1 MLYPI
6 KYPDPHL
13 EKLVRL
19 EMDFLKN
26 NYVRWQ
32 SASRKMRTR
41 TCGLSKTKV
50 IEKLKGSYV
59 VSTCLGCDPGIC

>member
-19 EMDFLKN
+19 EMDFFKN

-32 SASRKMRTR
+32 SASRKMRNR
-41 TCGLSKTKV
+41 TSGHF
-50 IEKLKGSYV
+50 ENQGH
-59 VSTCLGCDPGIC
+59 